1 MQLTVT
7 GRHLVVSDATR
18 QQIARKLARID
29 RLLNDSAVSAQCVL
43 TRERKQVVCELTVH
57 ARGDHTLVG
66 IGRDTRLAGAVAAS
80 AAKVV
85 QQAERLSDRWKT
97 RRRSSGRPQREPDA
111 TAVEEPDEPQ
121 PSLRVIRSRRYVV
134 KPMTVDD
141 AVLALEKGDQTFL
154 VFRRTSSDSVAV
166 VFRRPDG
173 HVGLIDTEA

>member
-7 GRHLVVSDATR
+7 GRHIVVSDATR
-18 QQIARKLARID
+18 QQITRKLSRID
-29 RLLNDSAVSAQCVL
+29 RMLNDSAVSAQCVL

-57 ARGDHTLVG
+57 ARGDHMLVG
-66 IGRDTRLAGAVAAS
+66 IGRDTRLAGAIAAS
-80 AAKVV
+80 AAKVA

-97 RRRSSGRPQREPDA
+97 RRRSSGTPRRETGEAPLA
-111 TAVEEPDEPQ
+111 EPAAP
-121 PSLRVIRSRRYVV
+121 PSTRIIRSRRYVV
-134 KPMTVDD
+134 RPMTVDD

>member
-18 QQIARKLARID
+18 QQIARKLTRID
-29 RLLNDSAVSAQCVL
+29 RLLNDSAVSGQCVL
-43 TRERKQVVCELTVH
+43 TRERKQAVCELTVH
-57 ARGDHTLVG
+57 CRGDHMLVG
-66 IGRDTRLAGAVAAS
+66 IGRDLRLAGAIAAS
-80 AAKVV
+80 AAKVA

-97 RRRSSGRPQREPDA
+97 RRRTGGRPQREPDDTPVA
-111 TAVEEPDEPQ
+111 EPAAQ
-121 PSLRVIRSRRYVV
+121 PNLRVIRSRRYVV

-173 HVGLIDTEA
+173 HVGLIDTER

>member
-18 QQIARKLARID
+18 QQIARKLTRID
-29 RLLNDSAVSAQCVL
+29 RMLNDSAVSAQCVL

-57 ARGDHTLVG
+57 ARGDHMLVG
-66 IGRDTRLAGAVAAS
+66 IGRDARLAGAIAAS
-80 AAKVV
+80 AAKVA

-97 RRRSSGRPQREPDA
+97 RRRIGARTVREVDA
-111 TAVEEPDEPQ
+111 TAVEEPADRSGP
-121 PSLRVIRSRRYVV
+121 RVIRSRRYVV
-134 KPMTVDD
+134 RPMTVDD
-141 AVLALEKGDQTFL
+141 AVLALEKLDQTFL